1 MDAWAATSRGVI
13 TTQRHRSCR
22 YRTAP
27 STCLHSVSL
36 IPPSRSC
43 RSATSFSVWPR
54 PNHDLRLLL
63 GRSVVRGSVVGSV
76 PGATCTFVCRP
87 PCRCCCA
94 ASSAPL
100 LTLLSV
106 RTGKSMTADWPGALT
121 GLVLSGAGVGDV
133 ATRGRTSPDV
143 GLERGSSS
151 SGGDLETGGRADRGG
166 SAGSGATDEGMTR
179 TRRVGKILLKTAFY
193 APTRVNVCI

>member
-1 MDAWAATSRGVI
+1 
-13 TTQRHRSCR
+13 
-22 YRTAP
+22 
-27 STCLHSVSL
+27 
-36 IPPSRSC
+36 
-43 RSATSFSVWPR
+43 
-54 PNHDLRLLL
+54 
-63 GRSVVRGSVVGSV
+63 
-76 PGATCTFVCRP
+76 
-87 PCRCCCA
+87 
-94 ASSAPL
+94 
-100 LTLLSV
+100 
-106 RTGKSMTADWPGALT
+106 MTADWPGALT

-193 APTRVNVCI
+193 APTRSHPPKTPALKAGACTNSGGDKVNPPGPGAVLGFG